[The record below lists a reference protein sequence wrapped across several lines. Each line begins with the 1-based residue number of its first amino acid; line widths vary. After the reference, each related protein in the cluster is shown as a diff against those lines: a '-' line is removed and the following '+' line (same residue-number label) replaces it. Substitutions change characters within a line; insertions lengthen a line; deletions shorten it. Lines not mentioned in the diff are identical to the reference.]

1 MLAKYIKP
9 SYLGILIGLI
19 GMMFVMACGGDD
31 PTPVPA
37 TSTPAP
43 AAVVEATEA
52 PAAKAPEK
60 EVIKFHD
67 GQWGSNWV
75 HLAITR
81 YIL

>member
-60 EVIKFHD
+60 EVIKFHHKL
-67 GQWGSNWV
+67 QLSQIRKPSLFALY
-75 HLAITR
+75 H
-81 YIL
+81 